1 MVFNY
6 SAFILSISLT
16 PQLLRDIPADA
27 GFQHDVTTQLG
38 AAIRERPCRWL
49 GLEKQ
54 TTHNRQDKL
63 EVENIV
69 QTSMQSRKTTFNSLR
84 KAHLSENSLA

>member
-1 MVFNY
+1 
-6 SAFILSISLT
+6 LSLSLT

-27 GFQHDVTTQLG
+27 GFLRDVTTEFG

-54 TTHNRQDKL
+54 IIHNRQDKM
-63 EVENIV
+63 EDENIV
-69 QTSMQSRKTTFNSLR
+69 QSSTQIRKTTFNSLR

>member
-1 MVFNY
+1 MAFNY
-6 SAFILSISLT
+6 RAFILSVSLT

-27 GFQHDVTTQLG
+27 GFLRDVTTELG

-54 TTHNRQDKL
+54 IIHNRQDKL
-63 EVENIV
+63 EVQNKV
-69 QTSMQSRKTTFNSLR
+69 QTSMQHRQLLTS
-84 KAHLSENSLA
+84 